1 MIENMNAPQYQK
13 EMENNYKKEPQPKYY
28 IGKVHGYTVKDIVD
42 DFQLGAW
49 TSQAVQYILRSGN
62 KKDNTAKQDIQKA
75 INVLNFELEK
85 IHEESKTLTGGL
97 AQ

>member
-1 MIENMNAPQYQK
+1 MHCIVIDIMKEHQYQK
-13 EMENNYKKEPQPKYY
+13 EMENNYKEQPQPKYY

-75 INVLNFELEK
+75 INVLKFELDRLSNGT
-85 IHEESKTLTGGL
+85 I
-97 AQ
+97 

>member
-1 MIENMNAPQYQK
+1 
-13 EMENNYKKEPQPKYY
+13 MENNYKEEPQPKYY

-42 DFQLGAW
+42 DFELGAW

-75 INVLNFELEK
+75 INVFSVVFLSASNLDLPIK
-85 IHEESKTLTGGL
+85 YLVLGY
-97 AQ
+97 